1 MPKRVK
7 RSKKRPKELV
17 SQESAQE
24 SVSFKRGGR
33 SKEFATHKSE
43 LLKKLLKQVPLYK
56 KLNQSPPTA
65 NQNKIITRTVFPMLS
80 LFDDLE
86 KTSIAKPVFRVN
98 RQALV

>member
-1 MPKRVK
+1 MVT
-7 RSKKRPKELV
+7 
-17 SQESAQE
+17 QISAQE

-43 LLKKLLKQVPLYK
+43 LPKKILKQVPLYE

-65 NQNKIITRTVFPMLS
+65 NQNKIITRTVFPLLS

-86 KTSIAKPVFRVN
+86 KTSIG
-98 RQALV
+98 

>member
-1 MPKRVK
+1 MLKKVLKRVPPLKRGLKKLPKRVK
-7 RSKKRPKELV
+7 RSTKRPKELV

-65 NQNKIITRTVFPMLS
+65 KTKLLLELFSHAFP
-80 LFDDLE
+80 F
-86 KTSIAKPVFRVN
+86 
-98 RQALV
+98 

>member
-7 RSKKRPKELV
+7 RLKKRSKKLV
-17 SQESAQE
+17 SQISAQE

-56 KLNQSPPTA
+56 KLNHSPPTA
-65 NQNKIITRTVFPMLS
+65 NQNETITRTVLPMLS

-86 KTSIAKPVFRVN
+86 KTSIA
-98 RQALV
+98 

>member
-1 MPKRVK
+1 M
-7 RSKKRPKELV
+7 V
-17 SQESAQE
+17 SQISAQE

-33 SKEFATHKSE
+33 SKEFAILKSE

-65 NQNKIITRTVFPMLS
+65 NQIKIITRTDFPMLS

-86 KTSIAKPVFRVN
+86 KTSIALTAFRVN